1 MVGEKAEGWVLREG
15 GCLVIIW
22 VEFDGKWWTG
32 AKGIEKRVRLGSVG
46 FSGGFLG

>member
-1 MVGEKAEGWVLREG
+1 MEERAEDQVFREG
-15 GCLVIIW
+15 GVQAKIW

-32 AKGIEKRVRLGSVG
+32 AKGIERRVRLGSVG